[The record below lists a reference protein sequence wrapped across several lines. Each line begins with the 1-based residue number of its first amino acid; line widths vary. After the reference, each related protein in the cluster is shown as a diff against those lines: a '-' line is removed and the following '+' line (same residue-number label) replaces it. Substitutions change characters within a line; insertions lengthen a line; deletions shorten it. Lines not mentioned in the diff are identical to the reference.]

1 VEQQAKQLT
10 TIQSKIDAKMGG
22 GSPKVGKASGTRQ
35 VMDRSRSRSASARGA
50 VAEKRDASGADESG
64 WDSMAFPLVNKEDL
78 KYLTG
83 EIGPGPKTLIPKP

>member
-35 VMDRSRSRSASARGA
+35 VMDRSRSRSASARG
-50 VAEKRDASGADESG
+50 VAERRDASGADESG
-64 WDSMAFPLVNKEDL
+64 WDSVAFPLVNKEDL